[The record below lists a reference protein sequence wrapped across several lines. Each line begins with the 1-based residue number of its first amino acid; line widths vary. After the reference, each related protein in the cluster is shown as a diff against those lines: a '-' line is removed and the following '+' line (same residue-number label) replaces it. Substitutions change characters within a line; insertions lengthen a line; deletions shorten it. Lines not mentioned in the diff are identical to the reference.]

1 MHAYKPGNEMRE
13 IDVFKIDI
21 NRRYSR
27 YLGHIRCKALQS
39 GSRNLCGE
47 KSERWIG
54 ESAIIRSDKLN
65 RPEHVRTVYQ
75 IDSRPTNVSDR
86 R

>member
-1 MHAYKPGNEMRE
+1 MDR
-13 IDVFKIDI
+13 
-21 NRRYSR
+21 
-27 YLGHIRCKALQS
+27 ALPS
-39 GSRNLCGE
+39 GSRNLYVV
-47 KSERWIG
+47 KSERSARWATIG
-54 ESAIIRSDKLN
+54 ESAIIRGDKLN